1 MPASPPAQPTQPA
14 PRAQRARAEHLGP
27 ERRRPLILDVA
38 FELFLKHGYKGTSM
52 DAIAQ
57 AADVTKPVVYAC
69 FSSKAELFGALLD
82 REEQRMLEHFSA
94 ALQTST
100 GFEDLKA
107 TLSAGF
113 TAMLQAV
120 SDTPDIYRIALLGTG
135 DTEAAI
141 DARVRHGRE
150 QRIAAIATLARTW
163 LQGRIPARRLDTTAN
178 FVGQTL
184 LGVGEAGVRTM
195 LASPEDWTPQTL
207 GQTLGRFTASGYAGL
222 MR

>member
-1 MPASPPAQPTQPA
+1 MPTSPPAQPA
-14 PRAQRARAEHLGP
+14 PRARAEHLGP

-38 FELFLKHGYKGTSM
+38 FELFLEHGYKGTSM
-52 DAIAQ
+52 DAIAH
-57 AADVTKPVVYAC
+57 AANVTKPVIYAC

-100 GFEDLKA
+100 GLQDLQA

-113 TAMLQAV
+113 TSMLQAV
-120 SDTPDIYRIALLGTG
+120 SDTPDIYRIALLGAG

-150 QRIAAIATLARTW
+150 QRIAAIATVARTW
-163 LQGRIPARRLDTTAN
+163 LQGQAPARQLDPTALDTTAH

-184 LGVGEAGVRTM
+184 LSVGEAGVRTM
-195 LASPEDWTPQTL
+195 LAAPENWTPQTL
-207 GQTLGRFTASGYAGL
+207 GQTLGRFTASGYSGL
-222 MR
+222 MQ

>member
-1 MPASPPAQPTQPA
+1 MPASRSAARA
-14 PRAQRARAEHLGP
+14 PRARARAEHLGP

-52 DAIAQ
+52 DAIAD
-57 AADVTKPVVYAC
+57 AADVTKPVIYAC

-100 GFEDLKA
+100 GFEDLRA

-113 TAMLQAV
+113 TSMLQAV
-120 SDTPDIYRIALLGTG
+120 NDTPDIYKIALLGTG
-135 DTEAAI
+135 ETEAAI

-150 QRIAAIATLARTW
+150 QRIAAIATAARTW
-163 LQGRIPARRLDTTAN
+163 MQGRIPARQLDTTAQ

-184 LGVGEAGVRTM
+184 IGVGEAGVRTM
-195 LASPEDWTPQTL
+195 LTSPNHWTPQAL
-207 GQTLGRFTASGYAGL
+207 GQALGQFAASGYSGL
-222 MR
+222 MQ

>member
-1 MPASPPAQPTQPA
+1 MPASPPAQPV
-14 PRAQRARAEHLGP
+14 PRVRAEHLGP

-38 FELFLKHGYKGTSM
+38 FELFLEHGYKGTSM
-52 DAIAQ
+52 DAIAD
-57 AADVTKPVVYAC
+57 AADVTKPVIYAC
-69 FSSKAELFGALLD
+69 FSSKAELFGSLLD

-94 ALQTST
+94 ALPTST
-100 GFEDLKA
+100 DLQNLKA

-120 SDTPDIYRIALLGTG
+120 SDTPDIYRIALLGAG

-163 LQGRIPARRLDTTAN
+163 LQGQVPARQLDTTAH

-184 LGVGEAGVRTM
+184 LSIGEAGVRTM
-195 LASPEDWTPQTL
+195 LAAPEDWTPQTL
-207 GQTLGRFTASGYAGL
+207 GRTLGRFTASGYTGL
-222 MR
+222 MQ